1 MMLRCSVSCV
11 LTSVLMLWFSA
22 PALGQGDADT
32 ALDDIDLSMMQ
43 SAFEAFEAEDFA
55 MAESLFRGAL
65 ERKASNYAYAS
76 LGLSIFLQG
85 RCAGAGIAYE
95 LARRAPA
102 VAEPDPQTLAERLDL
117 YQGRLEETCQ
127 PTPLTCSLEETALR
141 IDGHDPMPCP
151 PGGVIWLTPGTHT
164 IAASYADQREQ
175 VTLEAGQTQA
185 VSFIFEPLPEPEPAP
200 EVRAGWPWGVT
211 SYAVMGLGVATLGA
225 ALAVDRL
232 VVAPAHEAAL
242 EAADDADSAT
252 FVREGETFERRRG
265 AVIGLTLA
273 GGALLA
279 GGVAMF
285 ALTFES
291 DGEVEQPPQSGRQ
304 PWPTPW
310 VSDRAAGL
318 SWGSSW

>member
-1 MMLRCSVSCV
+1 MSRLWVTPSLMLVFV
-11 LTSVLMLWFSA
+11 LTTLT
-22 PALGQGDADT
+22 PAQGQERSDA

-117 YQGRLEETCQ
+117 YQGRLEETCK

-141 IDGHDPMPCP
+141 IDGHEPMPCP

-164 IAASYADQREQ
+164 IAASYADQSDQ
-175 VTLEAGQTQA
+175 VTLDAGQTQA
-185 VSFIFEPLPEPEPAP
+185 VSFNFEPVPEPEPEP
-200 EVRAGWPWGVT
+200 EVQAGWPWGVT

-232 VVAPAHEAAL
+232 MVAPAHDAAL
-242 EAADDADSAT
+242 EAAAEADSET
-252 FVREGETFERRRG
+252 FVREGESFERQRG
-265 AVIGLTLA
+265 AVLGLSVA
-273 GGALLA
+273 GGALLL

-285 ALTFES
+285 ALAFES
-291 DGEVEQPPQSGRQ
+291 ASEAEQPPQGNLQR
-304 PWPTPW
+304 WPTPW
-310 VSDRAAGL
+310 VSERAAGV